1 MFIRACLIGEKF
13 AGSKALESLGQ
24 TVAENRP
31 IRDSSPFS
39 PHIWHSG
46 SPVKNAEARRRTRV
60 LSDLKYSDLQGFGE
74 IGRKA
79 CDCARL
85 RT

>member
-46 SPVKNAEARRRTRV
+46 CEFNRRGAFLGLLSPLRLAER
-60 LSDLKYSDLQGFGE
+60 LFG
-74 IGRKA
+74 GRDGEA
-79 CDCARL
+79 
-85 RT
+85 